1 MKPAAAQLYGSRIAA
16 PRRSEREK
24 GLVQEVLGAIAP
36 TPSRGAGIAG
46 RNCVYPLL
54 AALGLALCAGCA
66 ESLSGV
72 VGRSASARTVASP
85 DDTRAWEVPRPDAAA
100 SAEARRQGANAA
112 AAPSSPTVLPAY
124 AVRETAFSDF
134 GMSVKTNFD
143 VQWGGRVA
151 WMVVTAIDAGS
162 SAARQRLGV
171 GDRILALDGRQI
183 TTFDRD
189 AMLAALFHRKQGETS
204 RLLVLGPKEALP
216 RFVVLVAHRP

>member
-1 MKPAAAQLYGSRIAA
+1 MTGSSPARPIRAVAP
-16 PRRSEREK
+16 PRRSHRTQK
-24 GLVQEVLGAIAP
+24 PGLGL
-36 TPSRGAGIAG
+36 R
-46 RNCVYPLL
+46 LL
-54 AALGLALCAGCA
+54 ATSAIVGLAGCQTSSPGTAGSFHDRA
-66 ESLSGV
+66 PASEYG
-72 VGRSASARTVASP
+72 SAN
-85 DDTRAWEVPRPDAAA
+85 DTRAWEVPRP
-100 SAEARRQGANAA
+100 SPSGPMGANRAGTTAA
-112 AAPSSPTVLPAY
+112 TTTVLPAY

-143 VQWGGRVA
+143 VQWGGHVA

-171 GDRILALDGRQI
+171 GDRILAIDGRPV

-216 RFVVLVAHRP
+216 RFVTLAARRP